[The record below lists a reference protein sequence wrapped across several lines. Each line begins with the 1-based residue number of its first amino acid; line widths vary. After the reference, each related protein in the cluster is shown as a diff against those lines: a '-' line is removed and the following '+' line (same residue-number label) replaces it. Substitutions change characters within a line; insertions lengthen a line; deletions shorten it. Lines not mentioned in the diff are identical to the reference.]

1 MIDILIVDDQILFA
15 ESLKQVLEGELDF
28 NVVFV
33 ALHGQEAL
41 DYLQCHSVDII
52 LMDVRMPIMDG
63 IETVKQ
69 IREKDADTKIV
80 MLTTFDDDD
89 YVYQAIKF
97 GANSYLLK
105 DMVPEVF
112 FESIRAVLTDNVM
125 MSEKIL
131 KKITNRLTNGEYEKK
146 DLKCA
151 EKIGRLNPRE
161 KEILYLISCG
171 KENNEI
177 ADIIF
182 VGPQTVKNYISI
194 IYTKLEVKNR
204 VQAAKLA
211 FEYGCDR
218 LKDSIK

>member
-33 ALHGQEAL
+33 AIHGQEAL

-204 VQAAKLA
+204 VQAAKLM
-211 FEYGCDR
+211 FEYDCDR

>member
-80 MLTTFDDDD
+80 MLTTFDNDD

-105 DMVPEVF
+105 DMAPEVF

-131 KKITNRLTNGEYEKK
+131 KKITNRLTNGEYEKE

-182 VGPQTVKNYISI
+182 VGPQTVKNYIVSAEQ
-194 IYTKLEVKNR
+194 TENT
-204 VQAAKLA
+204 
-211 FEYGCDR
+211 
-218 LKDSIK
+218 

>member
-131 KKITNRLTNGEYEKK
+131 KKITNRLTNGEY
-146 DLKCA
+146 
-151 EKIGRLNPRE
+151 
-161 KEILYLISCG
+161 
-171 KENNEI
+171 
-177 ADIIF
+177 
-182 VGPQTVKNYISI
+182 
-194 IYTKLEVKNR
+194 
-204 VQAAKLA
+204 
-211 FEYGCDR
+211 
-218 LKDSIK
+218 

>member
-131 KKITNRLTNGEYEKK
+131 KKITNRLTNGEYEKE

-182 VGPQTVKNYISI
+182 V
-194 IYTKLEVKNR
+194 KLEVKNR
-204 VQAAKLA
+204 VQAAKLT

>member
-161 KEILYLISCG
+161 KRDFILNIMR
-171 KENNEI
+171 KR
-177 ADIIF
+177 
-182 VGPQTVKNYISI
+182 K
-194 IYTKLEVKNR
+194 
-204 VQAAKLA
+204 
-211 FEYGCDR
+211 
-218 LKDSIK
+218 

>member
-80 MLTTFDDDD
+80 MLTTFDNDD

-105 DMVPEVF
+105 DMAPEVF

-131 KKITNRLTNGEYEKK
+131 KKITNRLTNGEYEKE

-182 VGPQTVKNYISI
+182 VGPQTVKNYISS
-194 IYTKLEVKNR
+194 V
-204 VQAAKLA
+204 
-211 FEYGCDR
+211 C
-218 LKDSIK
+218 